1 MQDTAANTVITDL
14 RGNMSLHPVS
24 QKGLPMKFWLYEMDR
39 ESARNISGLS
49 ISTPGVVVFIKNWFL
64 EHLDQNPF
72 AAYLIARFPP
82 HYKERIPYMTLT
94 LTGMGDDLIKQY
106 QTCYDTVNDYGLWV
120 PDKPRPPL
128 ALGERYL
135 MFGENEYGEDDPAAD
150 RWMVK
155 ARPTLADREE
165 MAKALF
171 RRMRCR
177 ILNYSSNRIL
187 LGEPRMNW
195 RAIVDIR
202 KAFKSGRAWR
212 KQRKDEKT
220 AVYKSFL
227 YKCFYM
233 FNDNF
238 VEDLTTWFNTTPTT
252 LNFPEFYY
260 DQQGLKKTYACVLA

>member
-1 MQDTAANTVITDL
+1 MEDTANTVITDL

-24 QKGLPMKFWLYEMDR
+24 QKGLQMKFWLAGMDR
-39 ESARNISGLS
+39 ESARNITGLS
-49 ISTPGVVVFIKNWFL
+49 ISPPGVVVFIKNWFL

-72 AAYLIARFPP
+72 AAYVIARFPP
-82 HYKERIPYMTLT
+82 HYKERILGAKRVVDTF
-94 LTGMGDDLIKQY
+94 DDLIDQY
-106 QTCYDTVNDYGLWV
+106 KRCCETVNDYGLWV
-120 PDKPRPPL
+120 PDKPVPPL

-155 ARPTLADREE
+155 ARPTFADRGE

-212 KQRKDEKT
+212 KQRKDAKT

-238 VEDLTTWFNTTPTT
+238 VEDLTTWFDTTPAT

-260 DQQGLKKTYACVLA
+260 DQQGLKKNYAYVLA